1 MEKKSEMNMQTGR
14 AISSFAR
21 LLVPLM
27 GFTAMVGL
35 TPIAAAQ
42 QPPPPPPPPPEA
54 TALPPQAPP
63 PPVASPDQPPPP
75 PPAPDKPKPKMSGEY
90 WPQEKPIAWQ
100 PSNPMQPLWPARLD
114 YEEGDDVIAGYQLKD
129 RASRGLFVGGLVTF
143 LVPYTFSLLYGG
155 AALSDGSDSAQRE
168 AGPFVVPVIGPFIAL
183 GTTDDTID
191 EFTAFVHLTDGFMQ
205 AAGAAMLTASLLMP
219 EKYLERMAGLP
230 GKPQVF
236 VGAGSASLT
245 LKF

>member
-1 MEKKSEMNMQTGR
+1 MQTGR

-27 GFTAMVGL
+27 GFTAMVGF

-42 QPPPPPPPPPEA
+42 QQPPPSPPPAAAPAPEAPPPPPDA
-54 TALPPQAPP
+54 TALPPA
-63 PPVASPDQPPPP
+63 
-75 PPAPDKPKPKMSGEY
+75 PPAPEKPKPKMSGEY
-90 WPQEKPIAWQ
+90 WPQEKPIPWQ
-100 PSNPMQPLWPARLD
+100 PSNSLQPLWPARLD
-114 YEEGDDVIAGYQLKD
+114 YEDGDDVIAGYQLKT
-129 RASRGLFVGGLVTF
+129 RASRGLFIGGLVTF

-155 AALSDGSDSAQRE
+155 DALIDGSDRAQRE
-168 AGPFVVPVIGPFIAL
+168 EGPFVVPVIGPFIAL
-183 GTTDDTID
+183 GTTDDRID
-191 EFTAFVHLTDGFMQ
+191 ETTAFLFLTDGFMQ
-205 AAGAAMLTASLLMP
+205 AAGAAMLTASLLVP